1 MTKKYRKFDAAF
13 KLDVCKLIVD
23 QGQSVNSVCLDMNL
37 SDTAVHRWVEQYR
50 AELLGGP
57 GIGKPL
63 TSEQQRIRKLEQQI
77 FELKMDNEILKN
89 YGLLCPRIEV
99 THQMVHQLQR
109 NAHPV
114 APVCRCCGSVAPG
127 FMRSNSVA

>member
-37 SDTAVHRWVEQYR
+37 SDTAVRRWVEQYK

-63 TSEQQRIRKLEQQI
+63 TNEQQRIRQLEQQI
-77 FELKMDNEILKN
+77 REYQIFCVRAGW
-89 YGLLCPRIEV
+89 GLPLGRPLGRPLLY
-99 THQMVHQLQR
+99 QLGLV
-109 NAHPV
+109 N
-114 APVCRCCGSVAPG
+114 
-127 FMRSNSVA
+127 RSP